1 MCFQAFV
8 FIFLYTVYYNDN
20 TVYPDCQL
28 YWITLQL
35 YISDSFIS
43 LEEYMDYK
51 TRTVHLA
58 STETARQ
65 QLTLQF
71 KTINMDKDGL
81 LKYWDFVNHE
91 AKLLIAKRP
100 TVSFRVDGV
109 FMIMIILICTLSI
122 NCMV

>member
-1 MCFQAFV
+1 
-8 FIFLYTVYYNDN
+8 
-20 TVYPDCQL
+20 
-28 YWITLQL
+28 
-35 YISDSFIS
+35 
-43 LEEYMDYK
+43 MDYK
-51 TRTVHLA
+51 TKTVHLA
-58 STETARQ
+58 SNETARQ

-71 KTINMDKDGL
+71 KTINMDKDGF

-122 NCMV
+122 SYMTD